1 MANTAPVNEE
11 SVERR
16 VPFSLNT
23 KRRPSLMNNVSHND
37 MQGSRPSD
45 HPTLDIASRSLS
57 FVRPFALPLA
67 SRDLETSRG
76 CLNRAPDKLDQD

>member
-1 MANTAPVNEE
+1 M
-11 SVERR
+11 SR
-16 VPFSLNT
+16 
-23 KRRPSLMNNVSHND
+23 ND

-45 HPTLDIASRSLS
+45 HPTLDIASRNPS
-57 FVRPFALPLA
+57 FVRPFELPLA